1 MQSLYRILSSKEKKG
16 VGNTSD
22 GWILLRCKTRPLKVA
37 ANLYHHIETFNYPL
51 FSSRKKKINFGE
63 TSTSCSFIRPP
74 DDLDGIFW
82 NCCYNQINSS
92 DDQACYLLGLNLWC
106 PVFVFL
112 PLFPLNFDQH
122 CSIKEIKCIL
132 YLLLIHLALG
142 ASLELQVL
150 VFTCLCALPCLLSTL
165 RHKMFLS
172 GLV

>member
-1 MQSLYRILSSKEKKG
+1 MVEFCFDAKPEHWMSLRIYTIILKLSTIHCLAPG
-16 VGNTSD
+16 
-22 GWILLRCKTRPLKVA
+22 
-37 ANLYHHIETFNYPL
+37 
-51 FSSRKKKINFGE
+51 KKKSILGRLQQVVL
-63 TSTSCSFIRPP
+63 SYDGPP

-82 NCCYNQINSS
+82 NCCYNPINSS

-106 PVFVFL
+106 PVFAFL